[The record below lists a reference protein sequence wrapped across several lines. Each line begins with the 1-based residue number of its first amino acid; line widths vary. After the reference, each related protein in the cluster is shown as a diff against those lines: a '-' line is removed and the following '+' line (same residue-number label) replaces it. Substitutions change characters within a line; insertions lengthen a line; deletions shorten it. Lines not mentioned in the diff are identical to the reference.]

1 MDKLLVAL
9 IAGAVIFILSYKPES
24 RTMERFIGQ
33 PTIVPD
39 LKKQPECCGSDNYRA
54 NHHTQ
59 CESAY
64 FKNLQFGEAKDT
76 MACPIRQPNVMM
88 GAIVD
93 PANPADYGV

>member
-9 IAGAVIFILSYKPES
+9 ITAAVIFILSYKPES
-24 RTMERFIGQ
+24 RTMERFISQ
-33 PTIVPD
+33 RPISQ
-39 LKKQPECCGSDNYRA
+39 LEKQPECCGSDAYRA

-59 CESAY
+59 CEAPY
-64 FKNLQFGEAKDT
+64 FQNLQFGQAKDA

-88 GAIVD
+88 GAITD